1 MYRFLPVLAIAGLLF
16 GAAQPASAQAIT
28 RGGSVGTNMTVTNPN
43 MAAMSP
49 TPGATSN
56 SSTVS
61 PLPSRP
67 PTFQMAA
74 PSVPEGQ
81 IGAAPNQ
88 GPVTGYGAGGMRRIP
103 GSPPNRP
110 Y

>member
-1 MYRFLPVLAIAGLLF
+1 MHRVLPRLAVAALLF
-16 GAAQPASAQAIT
+16 GAAQPVAAQAT
-28 RGGSVGTNMTVTNPN
+28 ARGGSVGTNMAATNP
-43 MAAMSP
+43 
-49 TPGATSN
+49 TLGATSN
-56 SSTVS
+56 ASTVS

-67 PTFQMAA
+67 PTFQMA
-74 PSVPEGQ
+74 PQSVPEGQ

-88 GPVTGYGAGGMRRIP
+88 GPVTGYGAGGMGRIP

>member
-1 MYRFLPVLAIAGLLF
+1 MHPFLPVVAVAALLF
-16 GAAQPASAQAIT
+16 GATQPAAAQAT
-28 RGGSVGTNMTVTNPN
+28 ARGGSVGTNLTATNP
-43 MAAMSP
+43 
-49 TPGATSN
+49 TQGATSN
-56 SSTVS
+56 AMTVS

-67 PTFQMAA
+67 PTFQMVP

-88 GPVTGYGAGGMRRIP
+88 GPVTGYGAGGMGRVP

>member
-1 MYRFLPVLAIAGLLF
+1 MRKFAMHRFLPFLAVAALLF
-16 GAAQPASAQAIT
+16 GAAQPAAAQPLT
-28 RGGSVGTNMTVTNPN
+28 TPGGSGSNN
-43 MAAMSP
+43 MAATSP
-49 TPGATSN
+49 MPGATSS

-67 PTFQMAA
+67 PTFQMAP

-88 GPVTGYGAGGMRRIP
+88 GPVTGYGSGGLLRMP
-103 GSPPNRP
+103 GSPQRRP

>member
-1 MYRFLPVLAIAGLLF
+1 MHRFLPLLAVAALLF
-16 GAAQPASAQAIT
+16 GAAQPAAAQPLT
-28 RGGSVGTNMTVTNPN
+28 TPGGSGAINIPATNPT
-43 MAAMSP
+43 A
-49 TPGATSN
+49 GATS
-56 SSTVS
+56 SSPSVS

-67 PTFQMAA
+67 PTFQMAP

-88 GPVTGYGAGGMRRIP
+88 GPVTGYGPGGMSRIP
-103 GSPPNRP
+103 GSLQRRP

>member
-1 MYRFLPVLAIAGLLF
+1 MKTFAMHRFFPFVAVAALLF
-16 GAAQPASAQAIT
+16 GAAQPAAAQATT
-28 RGGSVGTNMTVTNPN
+28 RGDSVGTNM
-43 MAAMSP
+43 AATSP
-49 TPGATSN
+49 TSGATSN
-56 SSTVS
+56 SSMIS

-67 PTFQMAA
+67 PTFQMAP

-88 GPVTGYGAGGMRRIP
+88 GPVTGYGTGGMGRIP
-103 GSPPNRP
+103 GSPQRRP